1 MEKDSFILYTEQK
14 EIINKLSDEQAGKLL
29 KAIYEYTSNGEIP
42 DLDLTLD
49 IVFTQIRQTLDRN
62 TNKWNQIKQRRSE
75 AGKLGAKTKKQNEAK
90 EANANFVKNEIAKEA
105 NANFVKDEKA
115 NQAVN
120 VNDNV
125 NVNVNDN
132 VNDTAVVVNNKLAN
146 ITKYYEANIGLV
158 VPATATDLIEISEKH
173 DEKLVFKAIDIAC
186 RKNKRNMAYIL
197 GILRDWERKGYKS
210 IADIQD
216 ENKTNDLEKRVKEAL
231 YG

>member
-75 AGKLGAKTKKQNEAK
+75 AGKLGAKTKKQNE
-90 EANANFVKNEIAKEA
+90 AKEA